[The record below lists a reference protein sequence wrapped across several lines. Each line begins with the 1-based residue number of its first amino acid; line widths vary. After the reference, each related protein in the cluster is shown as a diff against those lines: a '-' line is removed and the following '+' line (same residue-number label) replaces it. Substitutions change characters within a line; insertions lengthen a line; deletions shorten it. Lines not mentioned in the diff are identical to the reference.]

1 MRHKWASCSTRGRLT
16 FDAHLLACERSFGD
30 FVIVHKLLHLHVT
43 NHGKLFKSLLSAYVP
58 AWERFATKQ

>member
-1 MRHKWASCSTRGRLT
+1 MRRRRASYSSRERLT
-16 FDAHLLACERSFGD
+16 FDTGLLACERSFGD